1 MYRQQK
7 GGQISSIKTNALI
20 CNIFMIKYGAPTR
33 PFLCGGSFNRH
44 QPTEYVLFTYSFPEA
59 FLQEQTD
66 FVLRFVLRRA

>member
-1 MYRQQK
+1 ME
-7 GGQISSIKTNALI
+7 I
-20 CNIFMIKYGAPTR
+20 YGAPTR